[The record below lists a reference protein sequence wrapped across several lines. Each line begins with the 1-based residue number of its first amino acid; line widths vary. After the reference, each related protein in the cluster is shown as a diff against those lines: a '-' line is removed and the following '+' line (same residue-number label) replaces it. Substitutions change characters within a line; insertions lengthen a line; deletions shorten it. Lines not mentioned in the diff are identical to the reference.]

1 MNEASALQVFDLAE
15 VPPLDVLEEII
26 EDAVFEVREYF
37 LRNPVI
43 PELYESRIRRLR
55 LIDEASKS
63 LGLKA
68 PQVDLDFQKFE
79 FEQLSDLI
87 EVIRLHEEQL
97 TSLRFGLS
105 ASLDPNVVSS
115 HASEMIA
122 AQISYEEHFF
132 TLTEVFGI
140 SEDSVKASEHVDT
153 GKLLFML
160 RSASRPDVAPIIK
173 RERKRIKDAHERRH
187 RQRK

>member
-1 MNEASALQVFDLAE
+1 M
-15 VPPLDVLEEII
+15 PPLDVLEEII

-55 LIDEASKS
+55 MISEATES
-63 LGLKA
+63 LGLK
-68 PQVDLDFQKFE
+68 PRQVELDFQSYE
-79 FEQLSDLI
+79 FEQHSDLI

-97 TSLRFGLS
+97 TALRLGLS
-105 ASLDPNVVSS
+105 ASLDPDIVSA
-115 HASEMIA
+115 HASQMIA
-122 AQISYEEHFF
+122 AQISFEGRFF
-132 TLTEVFGI
+132 TLTEAFGI
-140 SEDSVKASEHVDT
+140 SEDSVKASEHADT
-153 GKLLFML
+153 GRLLFML
-160 RSASRPDVAPIIK
+160 RSASRPDVAPIIQ